1 MYKCDKI
8 KCSEGSIIKMMYNC
22 KFKKN
27 TGAFVC
33 AVYLSAAA
41 VFFAV
46 CDMTYNSVTGLHPAL
61 FNLRSGNYFTLDLIF
76 VLAPVF
82 SLLCTVFARFRPVLA
97 AFSPALL
104 AVWTLYFHSIDK
116 TADFKPWTLIPCA
129 AVMIIALLTS
139 SGLFCSGWFAFI
151 ACALSSAA
159 FVAAAALRVPQLF
172 FYSSAYNGFNVYI
185 SRVLCHMLVLLSPG
199 VLCLGLE
206 FESKEKNTEAY
217 NSMIDGDSP
226 EGDALKDATALKE
239 DDDIL
244 K

>member
-1 MYKCDKI
+1 
-8 KCSEGSIIKMMYNC
+8 MYNC

-27 TGAFVC
+27 TGTYVC

-46 CDMTYNSVTGLHPAL
+46 CDMTYNSAAGLHPTL
-61 FNLRSGNYFTLDLIF
+61 FNLRSGSYFTLDLIF

-82 SLLCTVFARFRPVLA
+82 SLLCTVLARFKPALAVL
-97 AFSPALL
+97 SPALL
-104 AVWTLYFHSIDK
+104 AVWTLYCRSIDK
-116 TADFKPWTLIPCA
+116 TVDFTPWTLIPCA
-129 AVMIIALLTS
+129 AVMIVSLLTS
-139 SGLFCSGWFAFI
+139 LGLFRSGWAAFI
-151 ACALSSAA
+151 ACVLSSA
-159 FVAAAALRVPQLF
+159 VIITAAVLRVPQLF
-172 FYSSAYNGFNVYI
+172 YYSSAYNGFYVYI
-185 SRVLCHMLVLLSPG
+185 SRAVCHILVLLSPG